1 MNSDERRLTE
11 IIGGLIDDIRVLVRD
26 QIALAQAELRRS
38 VQAGVTA
45 LILIFAAGLL
55 LAIAGLFG
63 LLAAVEGI
71 VAAGLPRW
79 AGYLIVAGA
88 IVLLGAIFVALAA
101 RRARAIGVTRTKTTI
116 DQARAAVAE
125 VIPSVAPESTPS
137 DRAATQTPTPLN

>member
-1 MNSDERRLTE
+1 MNHDERRLTE
-11 IIGGLIDDIRVLVRD
+11 IIGGLIDDIRLLIRD

-45 LILIFAAGLL
+45 LMLMFAAGLL
-55 LAIAGLFG
+55 LSIAGLFA

-88 IVLLGAIFVALAA
+88 IMLLGGVFLGVAA
-101 RRARAIGVTRTKTTI
+101 RRARTIGLARTKASVEQT
-116 DQARAAVAE
+116 RAAVID
-125 VIPSVAPESTPS
+125 VIPSRAPDSP
-137 DRAATQTPTPLN
+137 AGATTASAPTAQN

>member
-1 MNSDERRLTE
+1 M
-11 IIGGLIDDIRVLVRD
+11 IGGLIDDIRLLIRD

-45 LILIFAAGLL
+45 LMLMFVAGLL
-55 LAIAGLFG
+55 VSIAGLFA

-88 IVLLGAIFVALAA
+88 ITLIGGIFLAVAA
-101 RRARAIGVTRTKTTI
+101 RRARTIGVTRTKATVEE
-116 DQARAAVAE
+116 ARAAVID
-125 VIPSVAPESTPS
+125 VIPSLAPESSPSATPAS
-137 DRAATQTPTPLN
+137 APTGQT